1 MKDKRF
7 KKLNFWGYSK
17 SCMGGMRLNMSKTF
31 LRLLI
36 SIIIILFIIMVWGI
50 YQNKSNGSTIE
61 DKVAVEIKFLDEN
74 ITDIINYLNNIT
86 INMYS
91 VNKKEDES
99 QNQQSENTQSSGGQ
113 SSGGGDSNQGSGG
126 ESAGGGGA
134 QGGENGKSGE
144 SSGGELSGGS
154 NQGTGGQSEGSS
166 QGGEKQDASEQ
177 ELAQYQIQKN
187 NILNTERKVTNWE
200 KIKNDIEKLYTSLVI
215 IELDLEE
222 SGIEEATILGFSK
235 LLDNT
240 VISIKQEDKQKSIEN
255 LANLYKYIPQFYSK
269 NDDIKYVYQTKAE
282 ILEAYSLVETE
293 AWEQIESK
301 ISSAQEKFIKVTE
314 KSNKKITTNKV
325 NLLLKDLKEGIK
337 LKDKEIFYI
346 KYKNILDKMGNL
358 C

>member
-1 MKDKRF
+1 
-7 KKLNFWGYSK
+7 
-17 SCMGGMRLNMSKTF
+17 MRLNMSKTF

-36 SIIIILFIIMVWGI
+36 SIIIILFVIMVWEI
-50 YQNKSNGSTIE
+50 YQNKSNESTIE

-86 INMYS
+86 IDMYS
-91 VNKKEDES
+91 VNKNENDS
-99 QNQQSENTQSSGGQ
+99 QNKQSESTQSAGGQ
-113 SSGGGDSNQGSGG
+113 ASGGGSLNQGLG
-126 ESAGGGGA
+126 ESASGGG
-134 QGGENGKSGE
+134 
-144 SSGGELSGGS
+144 
-154 NQGTGGQSEGSS
+154 S

-269 NDDIKYVYQTKAE
+269 NDDIKYVYQTKTE
-282 ILEAYSLVETE
+282 ILEVYSLVEIE

-314 KSNKKITTNKV
+314 KSDKKITTNKV

-346 KYKNILDKMGNL
+346 KYKNVLDKMGNL

>member
-1 MKDKRF
+1 
-7 KKLNFWGYSK
+7 
-17 SCMGGMRLNMSKTF
+17 MSKTF

-36 SIIIILFIIMVWGI
+36 SIIIILFVIMVWEI
-50 YQNKSNGSTIE
+50 YQNKSNESTIE

-86 INMYS
+86 IDMYS
-91 VNKKEDES
+91 VNKNENDS
-99 QNQQSENTQSSGGQ
+99 QNKQSESTQSSGGQ
-113 SSGGGDSNQGSGG
+113 ASGGGSLNQGSGG
-126 ESAGGGGA
+126 ESEGGA
-134 QGGENGKSGE
+134 QGGEGGKSGGE
-144 SSGGELSGGS
+144 SGGGS
-154 NQGTGGQSEGSS
+154 NQGLGESASGGGS
-166 QGGEKQDASEQ
+166 QGGEKQDSSEQ

-269 NDDIKYVYQTKAE
+269 NDDIKYVYQTKTE
-282 ILEAYSLVETE
+282 ILEVYSLVEIE

-314 KSNKKITTNKV
+314 KSDKKITTNKV

-346 KYKNILDKMGNL
+346 KYKNVLDKMGNL